1 MTPDELAYQDSLL
14 HGGGVAIPLAVDEA
28 FKPSLNALLDLIG
41 RTSTP
46 SGQVV
51 RLGRFTTG
59 DLDVLLVP
67 NDPEVIRA
75 LAATTRMFAGDT
87 SIGTRLQIRAQELE
101 EMILGATGAGM
112 PQSEPVETLVKA
124 PCGGGVDVP
133 RDEVD
138 AALAAVSS
146 PKVKRRPLPSDP
158 LVVSY
163 GLGVDSTAMLVG
175 LAALFREGR
184 EEFRPEIIL
193 FADVGAEKDESYAY
207 MGRMNRWL
215 KSVGFPT
222 VQVVAWATEHT
233 AKGYGAARTLE
244 QQCLINQTM
253 PSISASKFGASLC
266 SVLWKQDTMNRW
278 MEIKSGLLEQR
289 RGEGWVTKSGGKIVK
304 AIGYDSDET
313 KRAQKG
319 TFRVDQ
325 ELRSLKDKGRAPI
338 YEYWYPLQA
347 WGWDRA
353 RCIAEI
359 ETAVGAAPPKSS
371 CWYCGAMKKHELLE
385 LPKEELMRAL
395 LIETVAARGRH
406 GENQDFGLGGTFR
419 WLDFAKENDLV
430 TSADLARLERQVQV
444 VLDAAPS
451 GKGTEHIG
459 AQERMARLPAFSELR
474 GFRGKKLPIWDR
486 YEAGS
491 RA

>member
-28 FKPSLNALLDLIG
+28 FKPSLNELLELIG
-41 RTSTP
+41 RQDSP

-59 DLDVLLVP
+59 DLDVLLIP

-75 LAATTRMFAGDT
+75 LVTTARMFSGDA
-87 SIGTRLQIRAQELE
+87 SIGTRLQIRANDLA
-101 EMILGATGAGM
+101 EMIEETTGTSRPVAID
-112 PQSEPVETLVKA
+112 EPYVKA
-124 PCGGGVDVP
+124 PCGGGVSVP
-133 RDEVD
+133 RNEID
-138 AALAAVSS
+138 AALASVSA
-146 PKVKRRPLPSDP
+146 PRVKRRPLPSDP

-359 ETAVGAAPPKSS
+359 ETAIGAAPPKSS
-371 CWYCGAMKKHELLE
+371 CWYCGAMKKPELLE

-430 TSADLARLERQVQV
+430 TLADLARLERQVQV

-451 GKGTEHIG
+451 GKGTEHTG

>member
-14 HGGGVAIPLAVDEA
+14 HGGGVAIPLSVDEA

-75 LAATTRMFAGDT
+75 LAATARMFSGNA

-101 EMILGATGAGM
+101 EMILGATGAPRPESG
-112 PQSEPVETLVKA
+112 ETFIKA

-138 AALAAVSS
+138 AALAAVSVPS
-146 PKVKRRPLPSDP
+146 VKRRPLSSDP

-215 KSVGFPT
+215 RSVGFPT
-222 VQVVAWATEHT
+222 VQVVAWTTEHT

-278 MEIKSGLLEQR
+278 MELESGLLEQR
-289 RGEGWVTKSGGKIVK
+289 RGEGWFTKRGGKIVK

-325 ELRSLKDKGRAPI
+325 ELRSLKDKGRAPV
-338 YEYWYPLQA
+338 YEYWYPLQS
-347 WGWDRA
+347 WGWNRA

-359 ETAVGAAPPKSS
+359 ETAIGAAPPKSS
-371 CWYCGAMKKHELLE
+371 CTYCGAMKKPELLE
-385 LPKEELMRAL
+385 LPKDKLMRAL

-406 GENQDFGLGGTFR
+406 GENQSFGLGGTFR
-419 WLDFAKENDLV
+419 WLDFAKENGLV
-430 TSADLARLERQVQV
+430 TATDLARLERHVQV

-451 GKGTEHIG
+451 GKGLEFTG
-459 AQERMARLPAFSELR
+459 AQERMARLPAFSELS
-474 GFRGKKLPIWDR
+474 GFRGKRLPIWDR
-486 YEAGS
+486 YESGS